1 MEDIE
6 KTREQFEEL
15 KSLGSLPESYVNKID
30 ELFFEMQL
38 EVLVY
43 KTLSN
48 ELMSIS
54 KYREEIQEKAD
65 SEFQRIEGLKEEV
78 QKKTMAL
85 REELDFAST
94 TNVKEKAQVS
104 DLENKGRELD
114 EFVEGVKREVNDL
127 NKLTNKLK
135 DYGNYASLID
145 SRIEKTY
152 KEILEKESMLVE
164 LLGKVM

>member
-15 KSLGSLPESYVNKID
+15 KSLGILPESYVNKID

-54 KYREEIQEKAD
+54 KYREEIQKKAE
-65 SEFQRIEGLKEEV
+65 SEFQRIEGLKEEA
-78 QKKTMAL
+78 QKKAMAL
-85 REELDFAST
+85 REELDATST
-94 TNVKEKAQVS
+94 TDVKDKAQVHE
-104 DLENKGRELD
+104 LENKGKEMD

>member
-54 KYREEIQEKAD
+54 KYREEIQKKAE
-65 SEFQRIEGLKEEV
+65 SEFQRIEGLKEEA
-78 QKKTMAL
+78 QKKAMAL
-85 REELDFAST
+85 REEINAAD
-94 TNVKEKAQVS
+94 VKDEVRVS
-104 DLENKGRELD
+104 GLENKGKEVD
-114 EFVEGVKREVNDL
+114 EFVEGVEHEVNDL

-152 KEILEKESMLVE
+152 KDILEKENLLAE

>member
-65 SEFQRIEGLKEEV
+65 SEFQRIEGLKEEA

-85 REELDFAST
+85 REELDSAST

>member
-54 KYREEIQEKAD
+54 KYREEIQKKAE
-65 SEFQRIEGLKEEV
+65 SEFQRIEGLKEEA
-78 QKKTMAL
+78 QKKAMAL
-85 REELDFAST
+85 REEINAADDKDE
-94 TNVKEKAQVS
+94 VRVS
-104 DLENKGRELD
+104 GLENKGKEVD
-114 EFVEGVKREVNDL
+114 EFVEGVEHEVNDL
-127 NKLTNKLK
+127 NKFTNKLK
-135 DYGNYASLID
+135 DYGNYASLIY

-152 KEILEKESMLVE
+152 KDILEKENLLAE